1 MLIIIVLALSLSL
14 DALGVGVSY
23 GIKKITIPF
32 IAKCIIFIV
41 ALIITFI
48 SILFGNIIG
57 KFLDPIVFKYL
68 GIGMIFFM
76 GLAIICQVFEK
87 EKIKDKKVLK
97 EGTILNLIIKS
108 YGITIKIIR
117 DPKSGDMN
125 NSNVIEPLE
134 ALYIGIAL
142 SIDAIGVSFASS
154 SFSINNYFVPFFVA
168 LFQVLFL
175 SFGDFIGH
183 KFYKKPTNSKS
194 WLFISG
200 CLLIVIALFRVFGV

>member
-1 MLIIIVLALSLSL
+1 MLIIIILALSLSL

-32 IAKCIIFIV
+32 IAKSIVFIV

-48 SILFGNIIG
+48 SIIFGNIIG
-57 KFLDPIVFKYL
+57 TFLDPIVFRYL

-76 GLAIICQVFEK
+76 GVAIIFQVFAK
-87 EKIKDKKVLK
+87 EKLKNKKVQK

-154 SFSINNYFVPFFVA
+154 SFSINNYFVPLFVA
-168 LFQVLFL
+168 IFQVLFL
-175 SFGDFIGH
+175 TLGTFIGN
-183 KFYKKPTNSKS
+183 KFYKKPTNSKI

-200 CLLIVIALFRVFGV
+200 CLLVAIALFRLK